1 MFDLLLTEDPSAWPW
16 HAFLNLPLIPISL
29 ILSRAPLPSAVAPL
43 VPILLAW
50 PSSTPIRSR
59 EVTLVEQWRPNSSS
73 TSELSSLRWN
83 SWPPS
88 PAFVGLIILPF
99 ARMFY
104 KRAFA
109 RLTHWVLKTRPRR
122 RPPVMRF
129 MMALNAPFR
138 IRFGADI
145 REVPANRPG
154 QGQQGAQGARLP
166 NQLANQ
172 EGQQQQQ
179 QPDVNAD
186 EDAALALAADEV
198 INVTGT
204 SLGRLIGGALI
215 LPTISSY
222 MGSFLFRLSMN
233 STLLRRFL
241 AIRPGGHLPPALGA
255 WSYSK
260 NWNGLSPLRQIGV
273 AAKLVFSVAWR
284 GTRTWADSD
293 PVWLVILRIYVHF
306 SSL

>member
-1 MFDLLLTEDPSAWPW
+1 MFDLLLTDNPSAWPW

-59 EVTLVEQWRPNSSS
+59 EITLIELWKQNSDSI
-73 TSELSSLRWN
+73 TDVIPLPWN

-99 ARMFY
+99 ARIAY
-104 KRAFA
+104 KRAFT
-109 RLTHWVLKTRPRR
+109 RLTHWVLKTRPKRR
-122 RPPVMRF
+122 RPVRRF
-129 MMALNAPFR
+129 MMAVNAPFG
-138 IRFGADI
+138 IQFGANL
-145 REVPANRPG
+145 REGPAEQGELGVRP
-154 QGQQGAQGARLP
+154 P
-166 NQLANQ
+166 NQV
-172 EGQQQQQ
+172 EQ
-179 QPDVNAD
+179 QPDANAD
-186 EDAALALAADEV
+186 DAAFAHAADEV

-222 MGSFLFRLSMN
+222 MGSVLFRLSMR
-233 STLLRRFL
+233 SDLLRRFL
-241 AIRPGGHLPPALGA
+241 AIRPVGHLPPALGP

-260 NWNGLSPLRQIGV
+260 NWNGLSPLTQIGV
-273 AAKLVFSVAWR
+273 TAKLVFSVAWR

-293 PVWLVILRIYVHF
+293 PVWLVF
-306 SSL
+306 